1 MIDPE
6 LAIFL
11 DNLTKALTAIGVV
24 VTAISSFRNKK
35 KLNEMDQR
43 IIDAAVEAGMAAER
57 AFTAA
62 ENAKIAARNTDVIV
76 AKAEE
81 VKAQIAEV
89 ATIMK
94 NGTSNG
100 GNRNK

>member
-1 MIDPE
+1 VIDPE
-6 LAIFL
+6 LAILL
-11 DNLTKALTAIGVV
+11 DNLTKAATAIGVLI
-24 VTAISSFRNKK
+24 TILSSLRNKK
-35 KLNEMDQR
+35 KLNEMDKR

-100 GNRNK
+100 GNRSK